1 VFDKAIRYIGVYLML
16 LLSFMLF
23 FTVLG
28 YYVFVFDWSV
38 STFEVTINAA
48 LLIFAV
54 AASIAIYYFAE
65 KLKSRL

>member
-1 VFDKAIRYIGVYLML
+1 ML

-65 KLKSRL
+65 KIKSRL

>member
-1 VFDKAIRYIGVYLML
+1 MFDKAIRYIGVYLML

-54 AASIAIYYFAE
+54 AASIAFYYFAE

>member
-1 VFDKAIRYIGVYLML
+1 MFDKAIRYIGVYLML
-16 LLSFMLF
+16 LLSFMIF
-23 FTVLG
+23 YTVHG

-54 AASIAIYYFAE
+54 AASIAIY
-65 KLKSRL
+65 